1 MKGLEKCESNEKKK
15 KWKIVI
21 NRLKKATQRE
31 RIKREKKKKS
41 GKEIV
46 KLAFLEI
53 KRTNIVEARTDKRE
67 SNTTHFRR

>member
-1 MKGLEKCESNEKKK
+1 MRMKRKKK
-15 KWKIVI
+15 KNYIIFSK
-21 NRLKKATQRE
+21 RLKKATRRKKIKKE
-31 RIKREKKKKS
+31 RKRKKKS

>member
-1 MKGLEKCESNEKKK
+1 MRIKRKKK
-15 KWKIVI
+15 KNEKSF
-21 NRLKKATQRE
+21 KKGDSTR
-31 RIKREKKKKS
+31 RNIKKKKKKKS

>member
-1 MKGLEKCESNEKKK
+1 MKNCNRTNPFKKDESTRKGGRGGK
-15 KWKIVI
+15 
-21 NRLKKATQRE
+21 
-31 RIKREKKKKS
+31 EKKKKS

>member
-15 KWKIVI
+15 NEKSF
-21 NRLKKATQRE
+21 KKGDSTR
-31 RIKREKKKKS
+31 RNIKKKKKKKS

>member
-1 MKGLEKCESNEKKK
+1 MRIKRKKK
-15 KWKIVI
+15 KNEKSF
-21 NRLKKATQRE
+21 KKGDSTR
-31 RIKREKKKKS
+31 RNIKKKEKKKS

>member
-1 MKGLEKCESNEKKK
+1 M
-15 KWKIVI
+15 
-21 NRLKKATQRE
+21 
-31 RIKREKKKKS
+31 RIKRKKKNEKSFKKGDSTRRNIKKKKKKKS

>member
-1 MKGLEKCESNEKKK
+1 MKKK
-15 KWKIVI
+15 KKMK
-21 NRLKKATQRE
+21 NCNQPFKKGDSTRKNKE
-31 RIKREKKKKS
+31 KKKKKKS